1 MFDQIRWRALW
12 RARYVPARQ
21 EVGHLIWPGGLS
33 EIVETRRAA
42 LVLSRLRGAALVLGP
57 LFILGIAGDAALM
70 PGGLWLPLAAG
81 RVVAA
86 LACLAFALAARGTPT
101 MRRAGIGVV
110 VLLAI
115 PTLFYYYA
123 SGVLPNAGLERG
135 AAAML
140 VTYELI
146 PVLVA
151 GAVAL
156 FPLTMA
162 ESAVAVLPVAAGKL
176 IGTFSGIETE
186 SWFEQAGVTGILLVL
201 WFIAATAAACQ
212 LRFMVALLHQSS
224 RDALTGVFT
233 RGIGEELLAMHFDE
247 SERSGR
253 PLTVVFLDLD
263 GFKRVNDHFGHEAG
277 DDVLEQAA
285 RTLRHNVRGGDA
297 VIRWGGDEFLLLL
310 PAATYEAGETVV
322 DRLGPDSIAVCPD
335 NSDQQASTGIAERRR
350 DGAED
355 WTSLVRIADERA
367 YIAKAERKGR
377 AMQTS

>member
-1 MFDQIRWRALW
+1 
-12 RARYVPARQ
+12 
-21 EVGHLIWPGGLS
+21 
-33 EIVETRRAA
+33 
-42 LVLSRLRGAALVLGP
+42 
-57 LFILGIAGDAALM
+57 
-70 PGGLWLPLAAG
+70 
-81 RVVAA
+81 
-86 LACLAFALAARGTPT
+86 
-101 MRRAGIGVV
+101 
-110 VLLAI
+110 
-115 PTLFYYYA
+115 
-123 SGVLPNAGLERG
+123 
-135 AAAML
+135 
-140 VTYELI
+140 
-146 PVLVA
+146 
-151 GAVAL
+151 
-156 FPLTMA
+156 
-162 ESAVAVLPVAAGKL
+162 
-176 IGTFSGIETE
+176 
-186 SWFEQAGVTGILLVL
+186 
-201 WFIAATAAACQ
+201 
-212 LRFMVALLHQSS
+212 
-224 RDALTGVFT
+224 
-233 RGIGEELLAMHFDE
+233 MHFDE

-263 GFKRVNDHFGHEAG
+263 GFKRVNDRFGHEAG